1 MPPLQL
7 RQLSSPARLAV
18 GAFLL
23 LILAFYGAALVNL
36 VLQAGTRGI
45 PGPTAVLER
54 YHGSGKASRLHLVL
68 DPALPEGDPRAMY
81 PHLGHDEADRR
92 TNLGL
97 VLRWVEAGAP
107 RDQWSRVSEV
117 FAGSH
122 GHGCVECHSTAD
134 GGTRTRA
141 DLPLETYEQVLPFT
155 KVDRG
160 MSRSTLAL
168 TTHNHLM
175 GFAIS
180 SLLVSLIFA
189 CTSWRKGLVSALV
202 LTAFVGPAIDVSSWW
217 LTHLYGHPFQYGV
230 IAGGALYGIALLT
243 MSVLA
248 LDELWLGSRLRR
260 LAQRVM
266 PSLAEPVASAAGTQ
280 P

>member
-1 MPPLQL
+1 MHQVH
-7 RQLSSPARLAV
+7 LSTVSAPVRVAL
-18 GAFLL
+18 GSFLL
-23 LILAFYGAALVNL
+23 LILAFYGAAQVNL
-36 VLQAGTRGI
+36 MLHAGKGGI

-68 DPALPEGDPRAMY
+68 DPALPEDDPRAMY
-81 PHLGHDEADRR
+81 HHLGHDEAERR

-97 VLRWVEAGAP
+97 VLGWVEAGAP
-107 RDQWSRVSEV
+107 RDRWSTVSEV
-117 FAGSH
+117 FASSH

-141 DLPLETYEQVLPFT
+141 DLPLETYEQVRPFT
-155 KVDRG
+155 EADRG
-160 MSRSTLAL
+160 MSRSALAL
-168 TTHNHLM
+168 TSHNHLM
-175 GFAIS
+175 GFAVS

-189 CTSWRKGLVSALV
+189 CSAWRRGLIVALV
-202 LTAFVGPAIDVSSWW
+202 LTAFIGSAIDVSSWW
-217 LTHLYGHPFQYGV
+217 LTHAYGHPFQHGV
-230 IAGGALYGIALLT
+230 IAGGGLYGFALLT

-260 LAQRVM
+260 LAQRVI
-266 PSLAEPVASAAGTQ
+266 PSLGDPAQSAGVQ